1 MRSRSMAP
9 ERGLPGRKMEYIRE
23 IISFIVGAI
32 AGGFAV
38 KVHYSRMSVNQSSNT
53 VGGDMAGRD
62 INKRQ

>member
-1 MRSRSMAP
+1 
-9 ERGLPGRKMEYIRE
+9 MEYIRE
-23 IISFIVGAI
+23 IVSFIVGAI

>member
-1 MRSRSMAP
+1 MD
-9 ERGLPGRKMEYIRE
+9 YIRE

-38 KVHYSRMSVNQSSNT
+38 KLRYSDKSVNQSRNT

-62 INKRQ
+62 INKRK

>member
-1 MRSRSMAP
+1 
-9 ERGLPGRKMEYIRE
+9 MEYIRE
-23 IISFIVGAI
+23 IVSFIVGAI

-38 KVHYSRMSVNQSSNT
+38 KVHFSRTSVNQSRNT

>member
-1 MRSRSMAP
+1 MRG
-9 ERGLPGRKMEYIRE
+9 ERKRKMGISMEYIRE
-23 IISFIVGAI
+23 IVSFIVGAI

-38 KVHYSRMSVNQSSNT
+38 KVHFSRNSLNQSHNI

>member
-1 MRSRSMAP
+1 MPAEQKGM
-9 ERGLPGRKMEYIRE
+9 PGRRVEYIRE
-23 IISFIVGAI
+23 IVSFIVGAI

-38 KVHYSRMSVNQSSNT
+38 KVHFSRKSVNQSRNT

>member
-1 MRSRSMAP
+1 
-9 ERGLPGRKMEYIRE
+9 MEYIRE
-23 IISFIVGAI
+23 IISFAVGAL

-38 KVHYSRMSVNQSSNT
+38 KVHLLRKSTSQSHNT